1 MSPSH
6 ATMDRVHQRM
16 TGSPSSPT
24 ASFTLPPARSKPSMT
39 NAPSFSPYQTKVN
52 GASPVRRK
60 PVPSSA
66 SIGSAGSGP
75 RQPLSSG
82 GLVVAVGEEDTY
94 DNTKPFKAD
103 EADSLHR
110 VPWLPSPS
118 ASPELVVRDLD
129 QYVNSVTNPPK
140 RRRLTWGLLVC

>member
-1 MSPSH
+1 ME
-6 ATMDRVHQRM
+6 RVHQRM

-24 ASFTLPPARSKPSMT
+24 ASFTAPFARSKPSMI
-39 NAPSFSPYQTKVN
+39 NAPSFSSYQAKVK

-66 SIGSAGSGP
+66 SIGSASSGAK
-75 RQPLSSG
+75 QSLSSG
-82 GLVVAVGEEDTY
+82 GLVVAVGVEDSTY
-94 DNTKPFKAD
+94 DDTKPS
-103 EADSLHR
+103 EADTPQYSHR

-129 QYVNSVTNPPK
+129 Q
-140 RRRLTWGLLVC
+140 

>member
-6 ATMDRVHQRM
+6 ATMERVHQKM

-24 ASFTLPPARSKPSMT
+24 ASFTAPLARSKPSMI
-39 NAPSFSPYQTKVN
+39 NAPSFSSHPAKVN

-66 SIGSAGSGP
+66 SIAPADSGP

-103 EADSLHR
+103 KSNPSHR

-118 ASPELVVRDLD
+118 ASSPEIVVRDLD
-129 QYVNSVTNPPK
+129 Q
-140 RRRLTWGLLVC
+140 